1 MVAAH
6 PVVEPPPPPRLAWRI
21 QMRERVL
28 EEAWTL
34 AARNGWDRVRVAD
47 LAERAEVS
55 RPSIYKEFGD
65 RAGIG
70 QALVERE
77 TERFLTRLAAV
88 LDSDRDG
95 FASALRR
102 GVTHTLDEGSR
113 NPFIRAVLTAARG
126 GTDALLPFLTSR
138 PDPVFSSARDLLNAW
153 LSEAVPE
160 VGRRQRD
167 EAADLAVRLTLS
179 HMLLPVTGQG
189 DVPERVTRAVCA
201 VLGVPPVPVDG
212 ARRGAPPRSA
222 EQNRRAQE
230 GG

>member
-1 MVAAH
+1 MAAAD
-6 PVVEPPPPPRLAWRI
+6 PAVKPPHPPRVAWRL

-34 AARNGWDRVRVAD
+34 AAQNGWDRVRVAD
-47 LAERAEVS
+47 LAERSEVS

-65 RAGIG
+65 RAGVG

-88 LDSDRDG
+88 LDSSGGDVAG
-95 FASALRR
+95 ALRR
-102 GVTHTLDEGSR
+102 GVAHTLDEGRR

-138 PDPVFSSARDLLNAW
+138 PDPVFSSARELLSAW
-153 LSEAVPE
+153 LTDAVPDA
-160 VGRRQRD
+160 GQARRE

-179 HMLLPVTGQG
+179 HMLLPVPGQG
-189 DVPERVTRAVCA
+189 DVSERVTRAVCA
-201 VLGVPPVPVDG
+201 VL
-212 ARRGAPPRSA
+212 
-222 EQNRRAQE
+222 NH
-230 GG
+230 

>member
-1 MVAAH
+1 MVVAD
-6 PVVEPPPPPRLAWRI
+6 PVVESPPPPRVAWRI

-28 EEAWTL
+28 EEAWAL

-65 RAGIG
+65 RAGVG
-70 QALVERE
+70 RALVERE

-95 FASALRR
+95 FAGALRR
-102 GVTHTLDEGSR
+102 GVTHTLEEGSR

-138 PDPVFSSARDLLNAW
+138 PDPVFSSARDVLNAW
-153 LSEAVPE
+153 MAEAVPE
-160 VGRRQRD
+160 VDRRQRN

-179 HMLLPVTGQG
+179 HMLLPVPGQG

-201 VLGVPPVPVDG
+201 VLGVPPVPV
-212 ARRGAPPRSA
+212 
-222 EQNRRAQE
+222 
-230 GG
+230 GGRPDHRIR